1 MGSAW
6 PAHQHIELPLS
17 LSLSLHSFSFS
28 SPSRPGREEG
38 KTVRGWDGGQK
49 LLSANSFSLSLLL
62 FPLSLLLPNFFF
74 YALSFGLFL
83 CDRYSFTARQ
93 GVKAKLSVTHTHSD
107 THSDT
112 HSHPP
117 LSFSATPSATQS
129 RGKVTPSLCHPAAVS
144 FPQRYDWTY
153 FYPRRVFSARPCVCV
168 FLLWWSGKF
177 FGWASGDK
185 DQSVTGMRVH
195 LTLGFQFE
203 VSSQSSHIL

>member
-144 FPQRYDWTY
+144 FPQRYD
-153 FYPRRVFSARPCVCV
+153 
-168 FLLWWSGKF
+168 
-177 FGWASGDK
+177 
-185 DQSVTGMRVH
+185 
-195 LTLGFQFE
+195 
-203 VSSQSSHIL
+203 